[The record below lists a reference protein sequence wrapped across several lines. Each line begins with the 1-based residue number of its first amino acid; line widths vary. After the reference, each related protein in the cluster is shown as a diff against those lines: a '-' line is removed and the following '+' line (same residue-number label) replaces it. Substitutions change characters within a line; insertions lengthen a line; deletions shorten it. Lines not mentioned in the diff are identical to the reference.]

1 MLLLFL
7 LLVVK
12 VQGLRPNIFCTKI
25 LLVLYFL
32 EELLICTFFFFLV
45 LENQLLVCT
54 FFFFFETIIGVYLNI
69 LLYTNSL

>member
-12 VQGLRPNIFCTKI
+12 VQGLKPNIFRTKI
-25 LLVLYFL
+25 LLVLFFL
-32 EELLICTFFFFLV
+32 EELLICTFLFFRESIIGV
-45 LENQLLVCT
+45 Y